1 MGEPE
6 ALFRGTN
13 HKKETKMGPKMECVK
28 CLTIPGMRLEANE
41 VGLEGR
47 EITFYRTNPKH
58 VVYCEACVEAA
69 GMEAQGTLEQIY
81 PVK

>member
-1 MGEPE
+1 
-6 ALFRGTN
+6 
-13 HKKETKMGPKMECVK
+13 MECVK

-41 VGLEGR
+41 VGLAEKRLEGR
-47 EITFYRTNPKH
+47 EITFYRTNPEH